1 MFVSTYYLST
11 YLLYLPLPLPTE
23 PSSHLYCIL
32 FLKNW
37 LLLFKPISL
46 YHTQLYLFFWF
57 SPSFSHCLF
66 LLFLT
71 FPYWLIIYKP
81 LFFIHY
87 FLLLFQH
94 PCFLS
99 SFLLYLYP
107 SHPPVFLPP
116 ILLLLSFC
124 WLPFYFFLPALT
136 LSFSFSCIPP
146 YWLPL
151 LKVYTYLTIICITA
165 YLPIQLSTIY
175 LCLYFCLCFPDSYF
189 YNLSPATQLFQV
201 FCRKMVPTFSLLYSL
216 PFFSCLP
223 YWLILYFKIFI
234 YFWLCWVFVSACR
247 LSLFAA
253 DRAYSLFVVGRLL
266 IAEPHSRA
274 GELQ

>member
-1 MFVSTYYLST
+1 MYVCVDVCTYVSTCHLST
-11 YLLYLPLPLPTE
+11 YLPYLPLPLPTE

-87 FLLLFQH
+87 FLFLFQH

-124 WLPFYFFLPALT
+124 WLPFYFFIPALT

-151 LKVYTYLTIICITA
+151 LKLYTYL
-165 YLPIQLSTIY
+165 
-175 LCLYFCLCFPDSYF
+175 
-189 YNLSPATQLFQV
+189 
-201 FCRKMVPTFSLLYSL
+201 PTYPSS
-216 PFFSCLP
+216 
-223 YWLILYFKIFI
+223 
-234 YFWLCWVFVSACR
+234 V
-247 LSLFAA
+247 
-253 DRAYSLFVVGRLL
+253 
-266 IAEPHSRA
+266 
-274 GELQ
+274 